1 MRCAACNVELND
13 YEATR
18 KDSNDQYIDLCNHC
32 YSTVGYEGDSVRLD
46 LVHEADIFYEE
57 TDEESLQ
64 FDQNMLK
71 Y

>member
-1 MRCAACNVELND
+1 MRCVACNVELND

-18 KDSNDQYIDLCNHC
+18 KDVDDQYIDLCNHC
-32 YSTVGYEGDSVRLD
+32 FSTVSFDFEVSDRID
-46 LVHEADIFYEE
+46 LLHEADISYEK
-57 TDEESLQ
+57 DDESLQ